1 MDFDWKA
8 TLGKIAP
15 LAATF
20 IGGPWAGIAAD
31 AIGAVFG
38 EEETPNEARMAD
50 LIENATPAELMKL
63 KQIEG
68 GLKIKMRELDIKE
81 EDLVYADKDSARK
94 MQQTTQSK
102 MPGILAIFLTIGFF
116 GSMATMMFI
125 EVPAANQALV
135 YSMVGSLGAA
145 WLGSMQFYFGTTKS
159 SQNKTEMMNK

>member
-1 MDFDWKA
+1 
-8 TLGKIAP
+8 
-15 LAATF
+15 
-20 IGGPWAGIAAD
+20 
-31 AIGAVFG
+31 
-38 EEETPNEARMAD
+38 
-50 LIENATPAELMKL
+50 
-63 KQIEG
+63 
-68 GLKIKMRELDIKE
+68 MRELDIKE